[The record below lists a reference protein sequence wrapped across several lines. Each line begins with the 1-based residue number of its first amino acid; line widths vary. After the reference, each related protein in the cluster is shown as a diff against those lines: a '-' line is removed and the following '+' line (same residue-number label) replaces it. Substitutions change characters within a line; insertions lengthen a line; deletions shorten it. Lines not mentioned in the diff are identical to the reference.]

1 MSDNYEDDPKNTEAT
16 ARKERDAKEKI
27 TTPEN
32 TQLADLVMNRW
43 DEGEDFLREAR
54 KDYQLNKAFYLNR
67 QWITWNA
74 RKGLPENLPARFSDT
89 ERIRVTD
96 NQMEPRIDT
105 LLGVL
110 TERDLVFEGDPS
122 DADDSSMSGSQ
133 LAEGILEAARQ
144 QQGWETIR
152 REEVLGALLGGISA
166 VTLEWN
172 GQAGEKLWINE
183 QNNQVIGTGEVQL
196 TPMTIDEFTLE
207 PGSRT
212 WQEAN
217 WWVGLTGVPCAQVR
231 DHFGLDWTPEADFD
245 SNRSTTY
252 SLGGNGQNAAASKL
266 CSVYVMYERPNRKC
280 PKGRCVAVVNNVAVK
295 NGEWKFPF
303 NELNIA
309 LFRQGMVP
317 GQWNGKTFVTAA
329 RPVQVLLNYAKSNI
343 AEHMK
348 MASNARLFVPMGALD
363 DVNELTDEA
372 GEIIQ
377 YHAEPNMPAPDYKT
391 PPPLSNSMIQY
402 AENLKE
408 ELSEILH
415 ANDVS
420 RGVAPGDRN
429 SGLALSILAEKN
441 NTPLGPMAHDQSEGW
456 ARLGTQALK
465 LYGRNVDS
473 SREATIVSPSGVPQ
487 KWSWQGSDLRGQT
500 TVRVPI
506 DAVAPFTRAQMLAN
520 LQNLQQLNPTAFQTI
535 PHERLTR
542 LMGLSSAREMAQGL
556 NPDIA
561 KAHRENDR
569 MMGGEPSQPAKF
581 DDHAKHIA
589 EHNSFRKSTNYEFA
603 PEDIKELVDM
613 HIQAHEALVQEELM
627 EQATMNSI
635 APGLGALPQ
644 GNDPIGSA
652 IPDPFSMS
660 PQLSEGQPLPPGPP
674 Q

>member
-1 MSDNYEDDPKNTEAT
+1 MSDLYDPKSNEKTQ
-16 ARKERDAKEKI
+16 RKEREAREKMN
-27 TTPEN
+27 TPEN
-32 TQLADLVMNRW
+32 VELGDLVKNRW
-43 DEGEDFLREAR
+43 TEGEDFLREAR
-54 KDYQLNKAFYLNR
+54 KDFQLNRAFYLNR
-67 QWITWNA
+67 QWIVWNNS
-74 RKGLPENLPARFSDT
+74 RGIPENLPARFSDT
-89 ERIRVTD
+89 ERVRVTD

-105 LLGVL
+105 LIGVL

-122 DADDSSMSGSQ
+122 DADDSSMQGSQ
-133 LAEGILEAARQ
+133 LAEAILEAARQ

-166 VTLEWN
+166 VSIEWN
-172 GQAGEKLWINE
+172 GAKGERLWVNE
-183 QNNQVIGTGEVQL
+183 QNQQVVGTGEVQL

-231 DHFGLDWTPEADFD
+231 DHYGLDWTPEPDFD
-245 SNRSTTY
+245 TLRSANF
-252 SLGGNGQNAAASKL
+252 GGLKSAGQSSAQSKL

-280 PKGRCVAVVNNVAVK
+280 PKGRCIAVVNGIAVK
-295 NGEWKFPF
+295 NSEWKFPF

-309 LFRQGMVP
+309 LFRQGMIP

-329 RPVQVLLNYAKSNI
+329 RPVQVLLNAARSNI

-348 MASNARLFVPMGALD
+348 MASNARLFVPIGALD
-363 DVNELTDEA
+363 DVETLTDEA

-391 PPPLSNSMIQY
+391 PPALNPSMVQY
-402 AENLKE
+402 AENLTE
-408 ELSEILH
+408 QLSEILH

-441 NTPLGPMAHDQSEGW
+441 NTPLGPMAHDQSDGW
-456 ARLGTQALK
+456 SRLGQQALK
-465 LYGRNVDS
+465 LYAKNVDS
-473 SREATIVSPSGVPQ
+473 SREAVIVSRNGVPS

-506 DAVAPFTRAQMLAN
+506 DAVAPYTRAQMLAN
-520 LQNLQQLNPTAFQTI
+520 LQNLQQLNPTAFQAL
-535 PHERLTR
+535 PHDRLIR
-542 LMGLSSAREMAQGL
+542 LMGLSSAREIAAGL
-556 NPDIA
+556 NPDVA

-569 MMGGEPSQPAKF
+569 MMGGEPVIPADF

-589 EHNSFRKSTNYEFA
+589 EHNSFRKSNNFEFA
-603 PEDIKELVDM
+603 PEEIKELVKA
-613 HIQAHEALVQEELM
+613 HIEAHERLAQEELM
-627 EQATMNSI
+627 GQATMNSI
-635 APGLGALPQ
+635 APGMGALPQ
-644 GNDPIGSA
+644 AHDPMGSA
-652 IPDPFSMS
+652 VPDAFSMS
-660 PQLSEGQPLPPGPP
+660 PQLSEEQPLPPSPP